1 MMGTSGAGA
10 SDGGTRVEQ
19 PDWLVSLVDA
29 TTDGLWVLDRRGTTE
44 WANRAMAHLLRR
56 DPGEMAG
63 LPAHE
68 VFPPGQ
74 RTRIE
79 MHLSMLARGTRGRDN
94 LPVTLQRADG
104 TLVGGLMSY
113 SPVREDGRTLGW
125 LHRFTAYDAAHSPGA
140 RPGRPA
146 QESSGVAQ
154 AGGPQVAGP
163 DAHDEVLSRQL
174 VEAQEIAGI
183 GSFSWDLETGEV
195 VWSDQLHRLY
205 GVPREEFDGTFEA
218 FASRL
223 HPDDRAHVQAVTE
236 EALRDRVGYE
246 FDARVLRPDGEQR
259 WIHGRC
265 RIVRDPATGR
275 PVRIG
280 GTNQDVTEVRR
291 AEVAATA
298 AAARLRLLQ
307 QMAMASNRARTLEE
321 AIEVAALRLPE
332 HTGWEPVA
340 AWTADRPGLL
350 TQVWPAHDGAG
361 PPSPSDLAEQ
371 VLLSGQVAVLPLHDR
386 TRPISRVAM
395 PVVVTGEV
403 LAVLEVLADEDP
415 LSEASHE
422 LVEQVAAQLGVVAER
437 ERAAAALAD
446 ARDRAMEASRMKS
459 EFLATMSHEIR
470 TPMNGVIGLNELLL
484 RTELDDHQRRLADGV
499 HQSGLSLLAI
509 INDILDL
516 SKIEAGKLELEDV
529 DFEVRSVFE
538 QTASVLAGRAHEKG
552 VELVVACHPDVPD
565 YLRGDPTRLGQ
576 VLTNL
581 GSNAVKFTEDGEV
594 SIQARVEHQDRD
606 GVVLRVDVC
615 DTGIGIPAS
624 AQAHLF
630 DAFTQADLATTRRH
644 GGTGLGLAICQQL
657 VEAMAGQIQ
666 VDSAVGEGSTF
677 SFTARLAHTP
687 SAPRRTTAAPES
699 LRGRRV
705 LVVDDNE
712 TNRFILTEQL
722 RAWQL
727 EPVAVATPTECL
739 ATLREAQRAQRP
751 FTLALLDLVLPR
763 IDGLELARIIKA
775 DPALADLALVLLT
788 SDQGVGARTAREA
801 GISTTLSKPVR
812 HSELQAAVLRTLG
825 EPQEPTPRAPRRLV
839 VPSLDLR
846 VLVVEDNPVN
856 QLVATG
862 LLEALGVEVD
872 VADDGEAAIAA
883 LAGPDHGYALVL
895 MDCRMPGI
903 DGIDAT
909 RAIRGGEPRGT
920 RVPIIAM
927 TASALEGER
936 ERCLAAG
943 MDDFLTKPVDPTQLE
958 EVVQRWTRRAG
969 AVPAPRPSGPAPRV
983 TARTGARS
991 ATSGGTATALADP
1004 AEPDSAQDLSAEPA
1018 AGLPPG
1024 EDPVVDEERRKVLA
1038 ELVKDGESFFDRT
1051 ARSFVGRID
1060 GQVADI
1066 RTALASRDAYA
1077 TFTTAHLV
1085 KGSALNLGLPRVS
1098 AASAAVEAHAHAGDL
1113 TGIEPKLELLEREVA
1128 VAVVELRR
1136 RLA

>member
-1 MMGTSGAGA
+1 M
-10 SDGGTRVEQ
+10 EQ
-19 PDWLVSLVDA
+19 PEWLESVVDA
-29 TTDGLWVLDRRGTTE
+29 TTDGLWVLDRRGTTV
-44 WANRAMAHLLRR
+44 WANRAMARLLHR

-74 RTRIE
+74 RTRVE

-94 LPVTLQRADG
+94 LPVTLQRGDG

-113 SPVREDGRTLGW
+113 SPVRDGGRTLGW
-125 LHRFTAYDAAHSPGA
+125 LHRFTAYDAAHSPA
-140 RPGRPA
+140 APPAGRADQPT
-146 QESSGVAQ
+146 GVAP
-154 AGGPQVAGP
+154 ADDRRAADPG
-163 DAHDEVLSRQL
+163 DLAHDEVLSRQL

-183 GSFSWDLETGEV
+183 GSFSWDLDTDEV

-205 GVPREEFDGTFEA
+205 GVPREEFDGTVAAFEKC
-218 FASRL
+218 L

-236 EALRDRVGYE
+236 EALRDRVAYE

-265 RIVRDPATGR
+265 RIIRDPATGR

-291 AEVAATA
+291 AEVAAAA

-332 HTGWEPVA
+332 HTGWQPVA
-340 AWTADRPGLL
+340 AWTADRPGML
-350 TQVWPAHDGAG
+350 TQVWPAHDDADRAA
-361 PPSPSDLAEQ
+361 SPSDLAEQ
-371 VLLSGQVAVLPLHDR
+371 VLHSGDVAVQPLLDR
-386 TRPISRVAM
+386 PRPVSRVAM

-403 LAVLEVLADEDP
+403 LAVLEVLADEEP
-415 LSEASHE
+415 LSGASHE

-437 ERAAAALAD
+437 ERAAADLAD

-677 SFTARLAHTP
+677 SFTARLGHTP
-687 SAPRRTTAAPES
+687 SAPRRTSAAPES

-727 EPVAVATPTECL
+727 EPVAVATPAECL

-825 EPQEPTPRAPRRLV
+825 EPQEPAPRAPRRLV

-958 EVVQRWTRRAG
+958 EVVQRWTRGSG

-983 TARTGARS
+983 TAQTGARS

-1004 AEPDSAQDLSAEPA
+1004 AEPDSARGLSAEPA
-1018 AGLPPG
+1018 AELPPG

-1060 GQVADI
+1060 AQVADI

-1077 TFTTAHLV
+1077 TFTNAHLV

-1128 VAVVELRR
+1128 VAVAELRR
-1136 RLA
+1136 RLG